1 MIPWTLSRR
10 RTQTYRSPRR
20 EAQARATRAA
30 IVDAARARF
39 VADGY
44 TATTIDAVAQDAQ
57 VSAATVYG
65 VFGTKRALL
74 KEAMDV
80 AIVGDVESVPLQG
93 RDWVQALA
101 GVDNVDERVPA
112 RTRGAARGLR
122 AHRRAERVL
131 EEAAATDPELAELAA
146 DVNRS
151 QRHDA
156 GEFRRLVAGDLRVFP
171 EVSEKDER
179 DAIWAVTGPARVYR
193 PSPRSAGGH
202 RRVGSAGPSA
212 WSRCYS
218 QPPGSR

>member
-1 MIPWTLSRR
+1 MDSVKKETR
-10 RTQTYRSPRR
+10 TYRSPRR

-101 GVDNVDERVPA
+101 GVDNVDERVRRVFA
-112 RTRGAARGLR
+112 GLR
-122 AHRRAERVL
+122 EVYGRTAGLQRVL

-179 DAIWAVTGPARVYR
+179 DAIWAVTGLPVYRRLTEECGWSPARWERWAV
-193 PSPRSAGGH
+193 SLVAVLLAAARS
-202 RRVGSAGPSA
+202 R
-212 WSRCYS
+212 
-218 QPPGSR
+218 